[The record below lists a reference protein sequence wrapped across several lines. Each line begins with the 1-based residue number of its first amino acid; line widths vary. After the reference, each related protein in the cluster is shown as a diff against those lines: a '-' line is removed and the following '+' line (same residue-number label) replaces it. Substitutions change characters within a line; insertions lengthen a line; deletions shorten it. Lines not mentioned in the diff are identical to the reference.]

1 MEILDGGGEGS
12 AEVCRL
18 LHCHS
23 QSYID
28 RNETL
33 LELNAELPRIA
44 IRAGDMK
51 LVVDG
56 RRGGAGDWTEPPEHH
71 EGEQSEGEECAE
83 EDTNYA
89 GYGIKANKVN
99 FYN

>member
-1 MEILDGGGEGS
+1 
-12 AEVCRL
+12 
-18 LHCHS
+18 
-23 QSYID
+23 
-28 RNETL
+28 
-33 LELNAELPRIA
+33 
-44 IRAGDMK
+44 MK

-71 EGEQSEGEECAE
+71 EGEESEGEECAE